1 MRCGGKLPPEP
12 RRCRL
17 RAGRL
22 EVAFL
27 EWGPADG
34 RLAVLL
40 HGFPDGAHAWD
51 AVAAALA
58 GQGWRVVVPWLRGHG
73 GTRFLNEATPRSG
86 EQAALGDD
94 LRALLAALDAGPAM
108 LAGYDWG
115 GRAACV
121 VAALWP
127 HMVRGLVTGGGYNI
141 QHIASA
147 GRPAAPAQEAAY
159 WYQWYFLT
167 ERGRAG
173 LATDRAGIA
182 RLLWRMWSPTWDFSD
197 ATLARAAPSWDN
209 PDYVEVVIHSYR
221 HRHNAAPG
229 DPALAGIEA
238 ALAARPRI
246 AVPAISLCGT
256 MDTVAQPKR
265 PDTDAPMFAAFYERR
280 LLENVGHF
288 LPHEAPA
295 AVVRAVADL
304 AQV

>member
-1 MRCGGKLPPEP
+1 MPAEARP
-12 RRCRL
+12 RRL

-40 HGFPDGAHAWD
+40 HGFPDDAHAWD

-73 GTRFLNEATPRSG
+73 GTRFLSDETPRSG
-86 EQAALGDD
+86 EQAALGED
-94 LRALLAALDAGPAM
+94 LRALLVALDAGPAM

-127 HMVRGLVTGGGYNI
+127 GMVRGLVTGGGYNI
-141 QHIASA
+141 QHLASA
-147 GRPAAPAQEAAY
+147 ARPASPAQEAAY
-159 WYQWYFLT
+159 WYQWYFHT

-173 LATDRAGIA
+173 LAADRAGIA
-182 RLLWRMWSPTWDFSD
+182 RQLWRMWSPTWDFAE
-197 ATLARAAPSWDN
+197 ATLARAAPAWDN
-209 PDYVEVVIHSYR
+209 PDYVAVVIHSYR

-229 DPALAGIEA
+229 DPALAEIEA

-246 AVPAISLCGT
+246 AVPTISLCGT
-256 MDTVAQPKR
+256 MDTVGR
-265 PDTDAPMFAAFYERR
+265 PPVPDRDAAMFTAGYERR

-295 AVVRAVADL
+295 AVLRAIAELD
-304 AQV
+304 QV